1 MIRMT
6 KAVKHLLIINVLL
19 FLAKYVLRS
28 RGIDLDAYL
37 ALSFPKNEL
46 FEPWQLVTHMF
57 MHANEMH
64 ILFNMLALW
73 MFGSAVEGILGTKRF
88 LILYFIAGIG
98 AFSLHLG
105 YNYYEYSSLMNRVDL
120 IGLNDQ
126 VLDVIAKM
134 DIIKEEL
141 DGRRLYTSELLFE
154 KIRLSSEISLTDKT
168 QIFSSQE
175 NITTLFEFN
184 VMQHDMFISKMLGAS
199 GAIMGILAAFGM
211 LLPNAE
217 LMLIFLPIPIK
228 AKYFIPGIIL
238 LDVFSFFTGVSIF
251 SPSNTAFLAHIGG
264 AITGFIVMM
273 LWKKRNK
280 TYYY

>member
-1 MIRMT
+1 MISMT

-19 FLAKYVLRS
+19 FLAKYVLRFK
-28 RGIDLDAYL
+28 GIDLDVYL

-46 FEPWQLVTHMF
+46 FQPWQLITHMF
-57 MHANEMH
+57 MHADEMH

-88 LILYFIAGIG
+88 LILYFIAGLGAVTLHLSASYVEFMNEFNLLVANGFNPEEIYSTIG
-98 AFSLHLG
+98 DGKFMPAWDEVLGKDGGNNFSL
-105 YNYYEYSSLMNRVDL
+105 
-120 IGLNDQ
+120 Q
-126 VLDVIAKM
+126 
-134 DIIKEEL
+134 
-141 DGRRLYTSELLFE
+141 F
-154 KIRLSSEISLTDKT
+154 
-168 QIFSSQE
+168 
-175 NITTLFEFN
+175 NIP
-184 VMQHDMFISKMLGAS
+184 MLGAS
-199 GAIMGILAAFGM
+199 GAIMGILAAFGV

-264 AITGFIVMM
+264 AITGFLIMM
-273 LWKKRNK
+273 LWKKRNR
-280 TYYY
+280 TYHY

>member
-1 MIRMT
+1 M
-6 KAVKHLLIINVLL
+6 
-19 FLAKYVLRS
+19 LRS

-105 YNYYEYSSLMNRVDL
+105 YDYFQYQVLIDNVVSSGISYERLNDILTFEGTIENTKQLLDKLNSSLTQQEINL
-120 IGLNDQ
+120 INEKGIGDSL
-126 VLDVIAKM
+126 IESA
-134 DIIKEEL
+134 II
-141 DGRRLYTSELLFE
+141 YNS
-154 KIRLSSEISLTDKT
+154 
-168 QIFSSQE
+168 
-175 NITTLFEFN
+175 N
-184 VMQHDMFISKMLGAS
+184 MLGAS